1 MCNGGVFHA
10 DSKHVSFVK
19 ISSHLT
25 VVQPLETLKV
35 TFWAI
40 SKVLMDRL
48 L

>member
-1 MCNGGVFHA
+1 MWNGGVFHA
-10 DSKHVSFVK
+10 DSKYVSFVK

-25 VVQPLETLKV
+25 VVQPLETLTF